1 MRHQAVDLPH
11 KRSSPREP
19 HLRPVLKKK
28 LLLPMSPTSHIT
40 CQARKSFLH
49 CNVDAEEV
57 HVISRITTALRTSKI
72 SPELSLLFRTKQ
84 LRPKPRGIQ
93 TRWKFLRLPDRLKP
107 RPGSSRVP
115 MRESSLIQYR
125 TVQKR
130 PLAARSYRRSRVS
143 THRIPLTDVP
153 RPIQTSRLVN
163 ATILTQ
169 SVINTQKILFQPQE
183 TAFNRFQ
190 DPFPET
196 SRINVPLV
204 PTFRMRHP

>member
-115 MRESSLIQYR
+115 MKGSSLTLCQ

-130 PLAARSYRRSRVS
+130 PPAAHSDRRSRVS
-143 THRIPLTDVP
+143 TPRIPLTDVL
-153 RPIQTSRLVN
+153 RPIRISRLVN
-163 ATILTQ
+163 ATIPTQ
-169 SVINTQKILFQPQE
+169 NAISIRKTPFHLRG
-183 TAFNRFQ
+183 TASNRFQ
-190 DPFPET
+190 DPPPET
-196 SRINVPLV
+196 SHTNVPLV
-204 PTFRMRHP
+204 PTFRMRRR